1 LKVYRNIEDFGPVS
15 NTVVTI
21 GTFDGVH
28 TGHRVIL
35 DRVKQLAQEINGS
48 SVVITFNPHP
58 QQVLHPEEKNIF
70 ILNTVVEKTELIN
83 KIGIDHLIILP
94 FTKEFASVS
103 YLDFIKNILIDKLK
117 VSRLVIGYDHHFGK
131 DREGHF
137 QHLNEYGKKFNFKVE
152 EVTAQKVE
160 DTAVSSTRIRKA
172 LMAGDLRT
180 ANKFLG
186 YYYSFRGQVVK
197 GDEVGR
203 TIGFPTANLQPDD
216 PSKLI
221 PADGIYAA
229 MAEFQGKTYK
239 GMLYI
244 GMRSTLNGTK
254 RVIEINIFN
263 FDKNI
268 YSEFLNVMCIEKL
281 RDEIKF
287 TGLDKLKEQLLR
299 DKKDAEKILSTIT

>member
-1 LKVYRNIEDFGPVS
+1 VKVYRNIDDFRPVP

-28 TGHRVIL
+28 TGHQVIL
-35 DRVKQLAQEINGS
+35 DRVKQLAGEINGS
-48 SVVITFNPHP
+48 SVIITFNPHP
-58 QQVLHPEEKNIF
+58 QKVLHPEEKNIF
-70 ILNTVVEKTELIN
+70 VLNTVEEKTELIRKN
-83 KIGIDHLIILP
+83 GIDHLIILP

-131 DREGHF
+131 DREGQL
-137 QHLNEYGKKFNFKVE
+137 QHLQEYGKKFNFKVE
-152 EVTAQKVE
+152 EVKAQKIE
-160 DTAVSSTRIRKA
+160 DTAISSTKIRKA
-172 LMAGDLRT
+172 LMVGDLIT

-197 GDEVGR
+197 GDEIGG
-203 TIGFPTANLQPDD
+203 TIGFPTANLLPDD
-216 PSKLI
+216 SAKLI
-221 PADGIYAA
+221 PGDGIYAA
-229 MAEFQGKTYK
+229 LAEFKGKTYK

-268 YSEFLNVMCIEKL
+268 YSEFLNVICIEKL

-287 TGLDKLKEQLLR
+287 SGLDKLKEQLLR
-299 DKKDAEKILSTIT
+299 DKENAEKILSTIA

>member
-1 LKVYRNIEDFGPVS
+1 VKVYRNIDDFSPVP

-28 TGHRVIL
+28 AGHRVIL
-35 DRVKQLAQEINGS
+35 DRVKQLAGEINGS
-48 SVVITFNPHP
+48 SVIITFNPHP
-58 QQVLHPEEKNIF
+58 QKVLHPEEKNIF
-70 ILNTVVEKTELIN
+70 VLNTVEEKTELIRKN
-83 KIGIDHLIILP
+83 GIDHLIILP

-103 YLDFIKNILIDKLK
+103 YLDFIKNILVDKLK
-117 VSRLVIGYDHHFGK
+117 VCRLVIGYDHHYGK
-131 DREGHF
+131 DREG
-137 QHLNEYGKKFNFKVE
+137 QLKHLQEYGNKFNFKVE
-152 EVTAQKVE
+152 EITARKVE
-160 DTAVSSTRIRKA
+160 DTAVSSTKIRKA
-172 LMAGDLRT
+172 LMVGDLIT

-197 GDEVGR
+197 GDEIGG
-203 TIGFPTANLQPDD
+203 TIGFPTANLIPDD
-216 PSKLI
+216 PAKLI

-229 MAEFQGKTYK
+229 LAEFQGKTYK

-244 GMRSTLNGTK
+244 GMRSTLKGTK

-287 TGLDKLKEQLLR
+287 SGLDKLKEQLLR
-299 DKKDAEKILSTIT
+299 DKEKAEKILSTIA

>member
-1 LKVYRNIEDFGPVS
+1 MKVYRNIDDFSPVP

-28 TGHRVIL
+28 SGHRVIL
-35 DRVKQLAQEINGS
+35 DRVKQLAGEIKGS

-70 ILNTVVEKTELIN
+70 VLNTVDEKINLIEKN
-83 KIGIDHLIILP
+83 GIDHLIIIP
-94 FTKEFASVS
+94 FTKEFASIS
-103 YLDFIKNILIDKLK
+103 YLDFIKDILIDKLK

-131 DREGHF
+131 DREG
-137 QHLNEYGKKFNFKVE
+137 QLEHLQNYGNTFNFKVE
-152 EVTAQKVE
+152 EITAQKVE
-160 DTAVSSTRIRKA
+160 DTAVSSTKIRKA
-172 LMAGDLRT
+172 LLTGDIAA

-186 YYYSFRGQVVK
+186 YFYSFRGQVVK

-203 TIGFPTANLQPDD
+203 TIGFPTANMQPDD
-216 PSKLI
+216 PAKLI

-229 MAEFQGKTYK
+229 QAEFQGKIYK

-244 GMRSTLNGTK
+244 GMRSTLNGTM

-268 YSEFLNVMCIEKL
+268 YSEFLNVMCIRKL

-287 TGLDKLKEQLLR
+287 AGLDKLKEQLLK
-299 DKKDAEKILSTIT
+299 DKEDAEKILSTIA